1 MKANHEFGTI
11 PDNINKQRLL
21 SLSQNKHM
29 LLKINIRLNVQN
41 IIVLISLLPHLFL
54 RVACVVLQSIG
65 PKRAPLK
72 G

>member
-11 PDNINKQRLL
+11 RDNINKQRLL
-21 SLSQNKHM
+21 SLSQNKRM
-29 LLKINIRLNVQN
+29 LLNDQN
-41 IIVLISLLPHLFL
+41 IIVLISLLPYLFL